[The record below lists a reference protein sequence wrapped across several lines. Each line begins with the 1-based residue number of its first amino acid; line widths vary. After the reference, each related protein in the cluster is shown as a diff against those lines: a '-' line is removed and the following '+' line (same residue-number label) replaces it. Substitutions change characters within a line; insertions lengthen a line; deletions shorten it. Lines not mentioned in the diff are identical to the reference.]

1 MKELQGIAQSQQ
13 TSQQQEQL
21 SNGQSNGQIMPTN
34 GHHHHHQYQMASSS
48 LMANAHSKGKCVC
61 SNKGGYSWLNSL
73 A

>member
-48 LMANAHSKGKCVC
+48 LMANGHSKGKCVC